1 MARVLDRGAGA
12 TLQLS
17 TAVSPHEV
25 FRPVIDGEAGVDGAR
40 LVVSSMHAAEIFWR
54 QLRFAEFDVSEM
66 SLSSLM
72 IATSR
77 GDTRYVALP
86 VFPRRVFFHTWVL
99 VHRDSGIERP
109 QDLRGKRVGV
119 PEYQQ
124 TAAVWTRG
132 ALQHEFGVAPQ
143 DVRWFMERTRELS
156 HGGSTGFEAPAGVD
170 LSFIPP
176 DDNIGAMLRDGRLD
190 ATLLYI
196 TAKDVVDR
204 SRIPVAEL
212 PVRPLFADPV
222 AEGIRYLEKTGI
234 MPINHC
240 VVMRRELYEE
250 HPWLALNVFD
260 AFARAKDAVLRRSRD
275 VAELYVRRGM
285 LPEDAPAR
293 MAADPIPYG
302 LKGQRHVVETLAR
315 LLSEQGL
322 VQGQVA
328 LESVFAPSTMD
339 L

>member
-1 MARVLDRGAGA
+1 MARVLDNGMAA

-25 FRPVIDGEAGVDGAR
+25 FRPVAEGEVAVDGAR
-40 LVVSSMHAAEIFWR
+40 LVVSRLHGAEIFWR

-77 GDTRYVALP
+77 GDSRYVALP
-86 VFPRRVFFHTWVL
+86 VFPRRVFFHTWIL

-143 DVRWFMERTRELS
+143 DVHWFMERTRELS
-156 HGGSTGFEAPAGVD
+156 HGGSTGFEPPAGIT
-170 LSFIPP
+170 LSFIPA

-212 PVRPLFADPV
+212 PVRPLFPDAV
-222 AEGIRYLEKTGI
+222 VEGIRYLEKTGI

-240 VVMRRELYEE
+240 VVMRRELYDA

-260 AFARAKDAVLRRSRD
+260 AFARAKDITLRRSHD
-275 VAELYVRRGM
+275 VAELYVRRGI
-285 LPEDAPAR
+285 LPQDAPTR

-302 LKGQRHVVETLAR
+302 LKGQRHVVETLAS

-322 VQGQVA
+322 VREPVP